1 MDRFPRANF
10 LLASTC
16 RTHRGTD
23 RITNQY
29 DNGFI
34 PVEVDCSPQDSSK
47 ASGTFSAFFLTYLR
61 TASCCGVLG
70 CDTVPRCAGMW
81 HCTAV
86 CWDVTPY
93 RGVLGCDTVPWC
105 AGMWHCTVVCWDVT
119 LYCGVLGCDTV
130 LRDHEYSQFVGTFC
144 LHLSSAPKMEAV
156 WFSETLVPVYQT

>member
-105 AGMWHCTVVCWDVT
+105 AGMLHCTVVCWDVT
-119 LYCGVLGCDTV
+119 LYFETTSTV
-130 LRDHEYSQFVGTFC
+130 SLWEPSASIFLLLRRWRRYGSLKHWYPSTRHNPTAWKIF
-144 LHLSSAPKMEAV
+144 M
-156 WFSETLVPVYQT
+156 